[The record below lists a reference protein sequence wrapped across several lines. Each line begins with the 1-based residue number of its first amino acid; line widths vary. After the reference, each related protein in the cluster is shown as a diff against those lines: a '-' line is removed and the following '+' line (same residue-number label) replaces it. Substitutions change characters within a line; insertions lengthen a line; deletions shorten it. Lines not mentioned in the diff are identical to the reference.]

1 MGNMPK
7 NKQGNINLTQQKTE
21 INITNN
27 NLPDPKII
35 EQFQQIQ
42 PDFAERIMVMT
53 ENEQRFRHSIIS
65 KESNR
70 AILKY
75 WIALIV
81 FLVLIGL
88 IVFSIISHALTVASI
103 LAGTTILGVIS
114 LFLNREKRNNQ

>member
-1 MGNMPK
+1 MVNLPK
-7 NKQGNINLTQQKTE
+7 GKQSNISLTQQKTE

-42 PDFAERIMVMT
+42 PDFAERIMIMT
-53 ENEQRFRHSIIS
+53 ENEQKFRHNIIL

-70 AILKY
+70 ESFKY

-81 FLVLIGL
+81 FIILVGL
-88 IVFSIISHALTVASI
+88 IVFSIIYGAITVSSI

-114 LFLNREKRNNQ
+114 LFLNREKKKST